1 MAGRKELSTLVIPV
15 TVVRMLRIGMVSP
28 YSLTIPGG
36 VQQQVLGLARSLR
49 AKGHEVRVLGP
60 CDGPPPDPFVTPLG
74 NSLPT
79 AVNGSVAPLAP
90 DASAALRTI
99 RALNDEAF
107 DVLHVHE
114 PLVPGPSLTALL
126 VKLAPVVATF
136 HSAGE
141 SGAYRAFSRQLKW
154 ISKRIDIRVAVSKD
168 AVELAQRYIG
178 GDYEV
183 LFNGI
188 ELGDYIT
195 DEVVQKEN
203 AVFFVGRHE
212 PRKGLGT
219 LLEAVSLMP
228 SDVKLW
234 IASDGP
240 ETEMLKAQYAHEAR
254 IEWLGRISDA
264 EKYDRLRRA
273 AVFCAPALR
282 GESFGIVLLEAMA
295 AGAPVVASNIDG
307 YRNVATDGENAVLVE
322 PGNSRELA
330 SALAKVIADPRLSD
344 RLVAAGKLHAQQF
357 TMDALADRYI
367 EMYERALSMEADNIT
382 SIELPRM
389 LKRFEG
395 RFLRRSR
402 LG

>member
-1 MAGRKELSTLVIPV
+1 
-15 TVVRMLRIGMVSP
+15 MLRIGMVSP

-49 AKGHEVRVLGP
+49 ALGHEVRVLGP

-79 AVNGSVAPLAP
+79 AINGSVAPLAP

-114 PLVPGPSLTALL
+114 PLVPGPSLTSLL

-141 SGAYRAFSRQLKW
+141 SGAYKAFSRQLKW
-154 ISKRIDIRVAVSKD
+154 IASRIDIRVAVSKD
-168 AVELAQRYIG
+168 AVELAHRYIG
-178 GDYEV
+178 GDYEI

-188 ELGDYIT
+188 ELDSVRRATSSG
-195 DEVVQKEN
+195 ES
-203 AVFFVGRHE
+203 AVFFCGRHE
-212 PRKGLGT
+212 PRKGLGV
-219 LLEAVSLMP
+219 LLEAHARLP
-228 SDVKLW
+228 QDVRLW

-240 ETEMLKAQYAHEAR
+240 ETAELKSRYAADPR
-254 IEWLGRISDA
+254 IEWLGRISDD
-264 EKYDRLRRA
+264 EKYDRLSRA
-273 AVFCAPALR
+273 AAFCAPSLR

-295 AGAPVVASNIDG
+295 AGTPVVASDIDG
-307 YRNVATDGENAVLVE
+307 YRNVATHGENALLVA
-322 PGNSRELA
+322 PNDHDALA
-330 SALAKVIADPRLSD
+330 SALARVIADSRLASSLKTAGLEHAESFSMD
-344 RLVAAGKLHAQQF
+344 LLAAK
-357 TMDALADRYI
+357 YV
-367 EMYERALSMEADNIT
+367 EMYHRALNMEAENIT
-382 SIELPRM
+382 TITVPRM
-389 LKRFEG
+389 LRRFEG

-402 LG
+402 MSGNR

>member
-1 MAGRKELSTLVIPV
+1 
-15 TVVRMLRIGMVSP
+15 MLRIGMVSP

-36 VQQQVLGLARSLR
+36 VQQQVLGLARALR
-49 AKGHEVRVLGP
+49 EKGHEVRVLGP

-79 AVNGSVAPLAP
+79 AVNGSVAPVAP

-114 PLVPGPSLTALL
+114 PLVPGPTLTSLL
-126 VKLAPVVATF
+126 VKMAPVVATF

-141 SGAYRAFSRQLKW
+141 SAPYRVFARQLKW
-154 ISKRIDIRVAVSKD
+154 IASRIDIRVGVSND

-178 GDYEV
+178 GEYEV

-188 ELGDYIT
+188 DLAIYDAMP
-195 DEVVQKEN
+195 VQPREN
-203 AVFFVGRHE
+203 VVFFLGRHE
-212 PRKGLGT
+212 PRKGLSV
-219 LLEAVSLMP
+219 LIDAMAHLP
-228 SDVKLW
+228 SDVTLW

-240 ETEMLKAQYAHEAR
+240 ETESLRARTEGDAR
-254 IEWLGRISDA
+254 IQWLGRISD
-264 EKYDRLRRA
+264 EDKVDRLSRA
-273 AVFCAPALR
+273 SAFCAPSLR
-282 GESFGIVLLEAMA
+282 GESFGIVLIEAMA
-295 AGAPVVASNIDG
+295 SGAPVVSTDIDG
-307 YRNVATDGENAVLVE
+307 YRNVATDGVNSLLVE
-322 PGNSRELA
+322 PGNSQ
-330 SALAKVIADPRLSD
+330 ALAGALARVLTDTRL
-344 RLVAAGKLHAQQF
+344 AEQF
-357 TMDALADRYI
+357 RENGFVRAREFSMDALADHYVEI
-367 EMYERALSMEADNIT
+367 YLRALQMEASNIT
-382 SIELPRM
+382 TIEVPRM